1 MYIIDSKR
9 TPIGKF
15 LGSLSNLSATEL
27 AQPLF
32 AYFLKKYPFL
42 KTHTNEVILGNVLS
56 AGVGMNPARIAAIAG
71 GMHYSVPAYTIN
83 HVCASS
89 MNAVTQGWRAI
100 RAGQADLVLAGGM
113 ESMSQAPYLLK
124 GGRKGLKYG
133 QQELIDS
140 LHYDGLFCSITQ
152 EIMGINVERIA
163 KKYAVTRAMQDR
175 FALESHKRA
184 VAAQKH
190 QVFDREV
197 VAIAGLTADE
207 TPRPDTT
214 LAKLSALKPGFRKN
228 GTVTAGN
235 ASTLND
241 GASLMLLASDA
252 AVTAYHLK
260 PMAKILDAV
269 FAGVQPE
276 YMGMGP
282 KRAIE
287 LLLKRNAL
295 NIPDI
300 DLFEINEAFAVQV
313 IAVMRELKL
322 KPSHVNI
329 YGGAIALG
337 HPLGMSGARIIG
349 SLVNGLKHTKS
360 KLGIASLCVG
370 GGQGAAVLI
379 ENLL

>member
-1 MYIIDSKR
+1 MYIIDAKR

-27 AQPLF
+27 TKPLF
-32 AYFLKKYPFL
+32 QYFLKTYPFL
-42 KTHTNEVILGNVLS
+42 KTNTDEVILGNVLS
-56 AGVGMNPARIAAIAG
+56 AGVGMNPARVASIHG

-100 RAGQADLVLAGGM
+100 IAGEADVILAGGM

-140 LHYDGLFCSITQ
+140 LHHDGLFCSITQ

-163 KKYAVTRAMQDR
+163 KKYKVSRAVQDK
-175 FALESHKRA
+175 FALESHRKA
-184 VAAQKH
+184 VAARKILSK
-190 QVFDREV
+190 EILE
-197 VAIAGLTADE
+197 IAGLKVDE
-207 TPRPDTT
+207 GPRPDTT
-214 LAKLSALKPGFRKN
+214 LAKLAGLRPGFSKT

-241 GASLMLLASDA
+241 GAALILLVSES
-252 AVTAYHLK
+252 AVKTHKLK
-260 PMAKILDAV
+260 PLAKIVDTV

-287 LLLKRNAL
+287 LLLKRNKL
-295 NIPDI
+295 KIGNI

-313 IAVMRELKL
+313 IAVMQELKL
-322 KPSHVNI
+322 KPGKVNM

-349 SLVNGLKHTKS
+349 SLISGLKHTKGMF
-360 KLGIASLCVG
+360 GIASLCVG

-379 ENLL
+379 ENLQ